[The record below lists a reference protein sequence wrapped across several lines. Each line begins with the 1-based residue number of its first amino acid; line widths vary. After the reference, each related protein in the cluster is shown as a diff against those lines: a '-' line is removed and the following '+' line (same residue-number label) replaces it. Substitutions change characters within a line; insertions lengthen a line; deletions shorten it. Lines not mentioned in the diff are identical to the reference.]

1 MDRENILERVLNN
14 DSKNI
19 LLELPTGYGK
29 TRYAI
34 EKIKQLNPKNIL
46 IVIPRNVLKEN
57 WSKEL
62 EKWGGLNCEITYSTY
77 VSIPKNIG
85 SYDIIVFDECFK
97 GDTEILTDEG
107 YKRFDSL
114 RGNEKVAQ
122 FTDDGIIEFVQPIR
136 HIKKYYK
143 GDLCKLTLRYGRHCY
158 MTPNHN
164 QVYCTSTDKNFKISP
179 VKDLNFNHYKY
190 IPVSGRGSGNND
202 LLSPLEQLFIAIQA
216 DGTLQRHQK
225 KESVYSI
232 QVTKSRKKERL
243 LSILSKTNNYTKI
256 KGRAEVDRYM
266 VKLPKGNAKLLS
278 THFDINMGY
287 DRANSFIDE
296 IIKWDGSESMNNT
309 LYYSSKIKE
318 NVDFVSAVAVQAGY
332 TVLQSVESDNRKET
346 FSDIHRL
353 YIRKKDLQNTQQF
366 KKEYEEFEGFVYC
379 VEVPSHKIVVRSE
392 GYTFIS
398 GNCHHLSERCRESIQ
413 HYDYKNAIL
422 LSATVKHN
430 LKQELYRIF
439 KFETIKVST
448 REAIENE
455 VLPEPIVY
463 LIPMELENT
472 KSSEILVKNPKG
484 KTTVRIPYA
493 NRWNYLRNKEYR
505 VELKCTQQQYIQDL
519 NEQIE
524 WYKKKALSTNNI
536 LFKNKWLY
544 LCSERLKYLA
554 TIKNS
559 FIKDL
564 LLHLKNY
571 RTLTF
576 CTDIKQTEELGK
588 YCINSKNKSSEEY
601 LNMFNNNKIKHITAC
616 NSLNEGVNLNN
627 CRIGI
632 FANVNASEIMTIQ
645 KVGRILRHKQPI
657 VIIPYYKNTREQ
669 ELVINML
676 ENFNKD
682 NIKLLTDLKDLKL

>member
-34 EKIKQLNPKNIL
+34 EKIKQLNPKSIL

-57 WSKEL
+57 WNKEI
-62 EKWGGLNCEITYSTY
+62 EKWGGLNCTITYSTY
-77 VSIPKNIG
+77 VSIPKNVG
-85 SYDIIVFDECFK
+85 NYGLIVFDE
-97 GDTEILTDEG
+97 
-107 YKRFDSL
+107 
-114 RGNEKVAQ
+114 AH
-122 FTDDGIIEFVQPIR
+122 
-136 HIKKYYK
+136 HI
-143 GDLCKLTLRYGRHCY
+143 T
-158 MTPNHN
+158 
-164 QVYCTSTDKNFKISP
+164 
-179 VKDLNFNHYKY
+179 
-190 IPVSGRGSGNND
+190 
-202 LLSPLEQLFIAIQA
+202 
-216 DGTLQRHQK
+216 
-225 KESVYSI
+225 
-232 QVTKSRKKERL
+232 
-243 LSILSKTNNYTKI
+243 
-256 KGRAEVDRYM
+256 
-266 VKLPKGNAKLLS
+266 
-278 THFDINMGY
+278 
-287 DRANSFIDE
+287 
-296 IIKWDGSESMNNT
+296 
-309 LYYSSKIKE
+309 
-318 NVDFVSAVAVQAGY
+318 
-332 TVLQSVESDNRKET
+332 
-346 FSDIHRL
+346 
-353 YIRKKDLQNTQQF
+353 
-366 KKEYEEFEGFVYC
+366 
-379 VEVPSHKIVVRSE
+379 
-392 GYTFIS
+392 
-398 GNCHHLSERCRESIQ
+398 ERCRESLK
-413 HYDYKNAIL
+413 YYNFKNAIL
-422 LSATVKHN
+422 LSATINRN
-430 LKQELYRIF
+430 LKKELYRIF
-439 KFETIKVST
+439 EFETIKVST

-463 LIPMELENT
+463 LIPMELDNT

-484 KTTVRIPYA
+484 KTIVRTPYA

-524 WYKKKALSTNNI
+524 WYKRKALRTNNI

-627 CRIGI
+627 CRLGI
-632 FANVNASEIMTIQ
+632 FVNINASEIMTIQ
-645 KVGRILRHKQPI
+645 KIGRILRHKQPV
-657 VIIPYYKNTREQ
+657 VIIPYYKDTREH
-669 ELVINML
+669 ELVVKML
-676 ENFNKD
+676 ENFNRD
-682 NIKLLTDLKDLKL
+682 NIKLLTNLKDLKL

>member
-1 MDRENILERVLNN
+1 MNRENILERVLNN

-57 WSKEL
+57 WNKEI
-62 EKWGGLNCEITYSTY
+62 EKWGGLDCEITYSTY

-85 SYDIIVFDECFK
+85 RYDIIIFDE
-97 GDTEILTDEG
+97 
-107 YKRFDSL
+107 
-114 RGNEKVAQ
+114 AH
-122 FTDDGIIEFVQPIR
+122 
-136 HIKKYYK
+136 HI
-143 GDLCKLTLRYGRHCY
+143 
-158 MTPNHN
+158 
-164 QVYCTSTDKNFKISP
+164 
-179 VKDLNFNHYKY
+179 
-190 IPVSGRGSGNND
+190 
-202 LLSPLEQLFIAIQA
+202 
-216 DGTLQRHQK
+216 
-225 KESVYSI
+225 
-232 QVTKSRKKERL
+232 
-243 LSILSKTNNYTKI
+243 
-256 KGRAEVDRYM
+256 
-266 VKLPKGNAKLLS
+266 
-278 THFDINMGY
+278 
-287 DRANSFIDE
+287 
-296 IIKWDGSESMNNT
+296 
-309 LYYSSKIKE
+309 
-318 NVDFVSAVAVQAGY
+318 
-332 TVLQSVESDNRKET
+332 
-346 FSDIHRL
+346 
-353 YIRKKDLQNTQQF
+353 
-366 KKEYEEFEGFVYC
+366 
-379 VEVPSHKIVVRSE
+379 
-392 GYTFIS
+392 
-398 GNCHHLSERCRESIQ
+398 SERCREALK
-413 HYDYKNAIL
+413 YYNFKNAIL
-422 LSATVKHN
+422 LSATINRN
-430 LKQELYRIF
+430 LKKELYRIF
-439 KFETIKVST
+439 EFETIKVST

-463 LIPMELENT
+463 LIPMELNNT
-472 KSSEILVKNPKG
+472 ESSEILVKNPKG
-484 KTTVRIPYA
+484 KTIVRTPYA

-519 NEQIE
+519 NEQID
-524 WYKKKALSTNNI
+524 WYKRKALRTNNI

-564 LLHLKNY
+564 LLQLKNY

-632 FANVNASEIMTIQ
+632 FVNINASEIMTIQ

-657 VIIPYYKNTREQ
+657 VIIPYYRNTREQ
-669 ELVINML
+669 ELVISML
-676 ENFNKD
+676 ENFNRD
-682 NIKLLTDLKDLKL
+682 NIKVLTDLNNLKL